1 MEIHKIKDVSDNIL
15 NSLTTMMNAS
25 CQKGKYSLVKIR
37 DKYSNNMEIL
47 YIFEKDEPVYFLLLD
62 IFPKHKSVYL
72 HDVCVGTSHRGKGIF
87 KKSIAFMKKHY
98 SKLGF
103 TNFTLDASDS
113 EKEEGLD
120 QVARIYIFHSAG
132 FDINPETGIFKSTG
146 EYSIFKTIVLLDNG
160 EKVEIQK
167 KVGNKYSVKNKEGET
182 YNIGID
188 QIQKCY
194 NGSKQIS
201 CPMIMHFKKTKTRTK
216 TRKNRSNRG

>member
-1 MEIHKIKDVSDNIL
+1 MEIHKIKDVSDKIL
-15 NSLTTMMNAS
+15 NSLDKMMNKS
-25 CQKGKYSLVKIR
+25 CQGGKYTLVELR
-37 DKYSNNMEIL
+37 DKYSNNMDIL
-47 YIFEKDEPVYFLLLD
+47 YIIEKDEPVYVLLLD
-62 IFPKHKSVYL
+62 IFPKHKSLYL

-87 KKSIAFMKKHY
+87 KKSIAFMKKYY

-113 EKEEGLD
+113 VKEKGLD

-132 FDINPETGIFKSTG
+132 FNINPETGIFKSTG
-146 EYSIFKTIVLLDNG
+146 EYSIFKTNVLLDNG

-167 KVGNKYSVKNKEGET
+167 KVGNKYSVKNKDGKK
-182 YNIGID
+182 YNIAID

-194 NGSKQIS
+194 DNESNQIS
-201 CPMIMHFKKTKTRTK
+201 CPMIMRFKKTK